1 MFTTGLLLLS
11 LVGCARPSVPSAVPK
26 AAMAGPLAAVRNQE
40 LMLNLVAPA
49 ATDTWNLPEIL
60 TDPAQ
65 ARKASPE
72 EINSAWAN
80 VRRGAVTMTEVANL
94 LVIPDRK
101 IVPDGGVAAGGK
113 GYLLADQ
120 IAVLKRSKRPA
131 FLKAAKGLQDTGA
144 AALAA
149 ANRRDVPHLLA
160 GGLQIEDVC
169 EACHTQLWYPAAAA
183 QEK

>member
-1 MFTTGLLLLS
+1 
-11 LVGCARPSVPSAVPK
+11 
-26 AAMAGPLAAVRNQE
+26 
-40 LMLNLVAPA
+40 MLNLVAPA

-94 LVIPDRK
+94 LVMPDRK
-101 IVPDGGVAAGGK
+101 IVPDGGVAVGGK

-120 IAVLKRSKRPA
+120 IAALKRSKRSA
-131 FLKAAKGLQDTGA
+131 FLKVQDTGA
-144 AALAA
+144 APLAA
-149 ANRRDVPHLLA
+149 ANRRDVPALLA
-160 GGLQIEDVC
+160 GGLQIEEVC
-169 EACHTQLWYPAAAA
+169 
-183 QEK
+183 

>member
-1 MFTTGLLLLS
+1 
-11 LVGCARPSVPSAVPK
+11 
-26 AAMAGPLAAVRNQE
+26 
-40 LMLNLVAPA
+40 MLNLVAPA

-94 LVIPDRK
+94 LVMPDRK
-101 IVPDGGVAAGGK
+101 IVPDGGVAVGGK

-120 IAVLKRSKRPA
+120 IAALKRSKRSA
-131 FLKAAKGLQDTGA
+131 FLKVQDTGA
-144 AALAA
+144 APLAA
-149 ANRRDVPHLLA
+149 ANRRDVPALLA